1 MAVGAVVKV
10 ELVEDAGDV
19 GAGGVFA
26 DEVGLGADCR
36 SARPTAGITTSSA
49 HLRVSKLRSRRG
61 SVLVDEAAEQIEAFD
76 VLVGRSVGCVSR
88 VGRGERERAVREG
101 FQNSGS
107 VGRIGAVALV

>member
-49 HLRVSKLRSRRG
+49 HLRGFKTPFTPRLGTRG
-61 SVLVDEAAEQIEAFD
+61 
-76 VLVGRSVGCVSR
+76 
-88 VGRGERERAVREG
+88 
-101 FQNSGS
+101 
-107 VGRIGAVALV
+107 